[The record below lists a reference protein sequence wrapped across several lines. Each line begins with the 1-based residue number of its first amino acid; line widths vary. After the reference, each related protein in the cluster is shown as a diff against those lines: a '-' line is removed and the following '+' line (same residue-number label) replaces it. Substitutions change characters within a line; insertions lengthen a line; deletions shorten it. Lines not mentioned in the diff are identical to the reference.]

1 MYEAVHATP
10 DGESTVSRL
19 ALTAAE
25 FGYDGLVLRNHG
37 DRRGD
42 VDLDAIPDDVDLV
55 SGIEVRGDSPQQL
68 SGYVGNYRPEYDLL
82 VVHGGTPAINR
93 FAVEQAKV
101 DVLAHPMAG
110 DGDFNHVLAKAAA
123 ENGVRVELSLRPA
136 LRRSGGQRVQA
147 LQSLSKL
154 YELVDTYDVPFVV
167 SADPRSHL
175 QLRAPRELAALG
187 EEIGLG
193 AETVHEGLAEW
204 GRLADRNRE
213 RRSGEFI
220 GPGVRRGR
228 YEGDG

>member
-10 DGESTVSRL
+10 DGESTASRL

-25 FGYDGLVLRNHG
+25 FGYDGLVIRNHG
-37 DRRGD
+37 DRRAD
-42 VDLDAIPDDVDLV
+42 ADFDAIPDDVDLV
-55 SGIEVRGDSPQQL
+55 FGIEVRGDSPQQL

-175 QLRAPRELAALG
+175 QLRAPRELGALG

-193 AETVHEGLAEW
+193 AETVREGLAEW
-204 GRLADRNRE
+204 GRLAKRNRK
-213 RRSGEFI
+213 RRSEEFI